1 MITPEIL
8 SQLTAKTCRYSIDIS
23 DEPIRQDIIL
33 SMQGI
38 DPGKTAFM
46 FYVYTGDIQS
56 RHAFFA
62 TLFMEVMQDPATQ
75 AWIRNRKH
83 QGGYYPSIEALCL
96 IAIMEWG
103 AERAYTQEGRAKLMG
118 VSRGTWCRKYR
129 DIYQYIFSVPSRWE
143 REIIKIVADRL
154 R

>member
-83 QGGYYPSIEALCL
+83 QGGVNTARQADDYAGDAVFSDVVTHAGDQRSPGLRLERWFRCHLSGDRSV
-96 IAIMEWG
+96 G
-103 AERAYTQEGRAKLMG
+103 AQ
-118 VSRGTWCRKYR
+118 V
-129 DIYQYIFSVPSRWE
+129 DP
-143 REIIKIVADRL
+143 
-154 R
+154 